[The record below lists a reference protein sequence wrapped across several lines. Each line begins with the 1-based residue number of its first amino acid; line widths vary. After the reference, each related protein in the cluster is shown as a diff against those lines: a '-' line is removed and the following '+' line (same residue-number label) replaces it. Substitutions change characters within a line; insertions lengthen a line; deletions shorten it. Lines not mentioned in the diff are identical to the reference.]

1 MAETTYRIKI
11 VKPDF
16 ELEAEGDKAFV
27 KEMIN
32 RFENAP
38 SASPDKSKKA
48 TTKQTTD
55 KAQKSSTKSKPLS
68 VGEFILQVGTKKHT
82 ETVLAFGYYLEKYAD
97 IKEFT
102 AADINSCYYDAKM
115 ESSNTSQMIIN
126 NIKTRRI
133 MEAKKKQ
140 GEKGRKAYVLT
151 RTGEEFIE
159 QKLDKP
165 EK

>member
-1 MAETTYRIKI
+1 MTEATYRVRI

-27 KEMIN
+27 IEMIN
-32 RFENAP
+32 KFEGE
-38 SASPDKSKKA
+38 SPD
-48 TTKQTTD
+48 
-55 KAQKSSTKSKPLS
+55 SSTIKKKPPKQSITDIKGTSLTTKPLS

-82 ETVLAFGYYLEKYAD
+82 ETVLAFGYYLEKYAGA
-97 IKEFT
+97 KEFT
-102 AADINSCYYDAKM
+102 AADINSCYYDSKM

-126 NIKTRRI
+126 NIRTRRL
-133 MEAKKKQ
+133 MEAKRKP

-151 RTGEEFIE
+151 RTGEVFIE
-159 QKLDKP
+159 KKLKKT

>member
-1 MAETTYRIKI
+1 MSGSTYRIRI
-11 VKPDF
+11 AKPDF

-27 KEMIN
+27 MEMIN
-32 RFENAP
+32 RFEGG
-38 SASPDKSKKA
+38 SPAIKTSKKTVTNQSTA
-48 TTKQTTD
+48 EAHKSTTKG
-55 KAQKSSTKSKPLS
+55 KPLS

-82 ETVLAFGYYLEKYAD
+82 ETVLAFGYYLEKYTDA
-97 IKEFT
+97 KEFT

-126 NIKTRRI
+126 NIRTRRI

-151 RTGEEFIE
+151 RTGEQFIDK
-159 QKLDKP
+159 KLKES